1 VDIAN
6 PRTFVS
12 GRAVDILGIFDNR
25 TGGAIIPLKG
35 KQRLSEFPKQ
45 AASLSAWKSAMFFAY
60 SHPLEGGETSVVKR
74 GGARYR
80 IAGNLTKKRRG
91 GKDSR
96 NFWEA
101 EQPVARLW
109 KPPSA
114 DEDSASSM
122 MINERQPIVN
132 RECARHGSLRRPG
145 SFD

>member
-74 GGARYR
+74 DGPRDLGATILGISGR
-80 IAGNLTKKRRG
+80 ACSQWQDFGNH
-91 GKDSR
+91 
-96 NFWEA
+96 
-101 EQPVARLW
+101 
-109 KPPSA
+109 PPL
-114 DEDSASSM
+114 M
-122 MINERQPIVN
+122 KTQLLP
-132 RECARHGSLRRPG
+132 
-145 SFD
+145 